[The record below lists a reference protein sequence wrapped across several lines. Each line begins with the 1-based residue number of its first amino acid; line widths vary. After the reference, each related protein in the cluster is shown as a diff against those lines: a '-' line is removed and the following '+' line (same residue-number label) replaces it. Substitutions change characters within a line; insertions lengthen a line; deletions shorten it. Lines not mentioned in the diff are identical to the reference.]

1 MFESTKEFI
10 RFFGIKF
17 LIFISSIIHC
27 LKGFI
32 FGGGSSGLI
41 GIPVIFIL
49 RDYGYL
55 SAIRIQILKTLTL
68 LPFALKP
75 LFGVLSDIVSI
86 YGYNKSYY
94 MISTLVIS
102 SIASILITILWTN
115 ILTPELLTLLLFF
128 IYISIA
134 VNDLLTEAKY
144 SEKIKENPE
153 QGPAFIS
160 FVLSGIF
167 IGEILS
173 IIFTGLLM
181 NDKRILYLISAI
193 PLMISIIP
201 IYLNWCEDK
210 RLNSNIVYI
219 DIPKIIDDWKLN
231 LLSGLICLLSMIIGI
246 LGIINIKIEYLFIFA
261 IISSIIMIIGF
272 IVCTTPIFAKIQCY
286 LIIQNMF
293 TVSIESASF
302 FFFTDSELSFP
313 GGPHFSTFFYVTV
326 IGITA
331 SVFGLIG
338 SITYNLF
345 MKKWNYRSIFW
356 ITNILYMI
364 VNLLN
369 IIIFKR
375 LNLSIGISD
384 KWFILGAESFQH
396 IVGVWNYLPNVL
408 LMSHLSYEG
417 RESTSFA
424 ILAGSGNLGYGLS
437 QIQGAYL
444 LYLLNINP
452 NGSITDYMSFENLWI
467 ASLISALLPCIPL
480 FLIQYLI
487 PDKNQD
493 DKIME
498 D

>member
-1 MFESTKEFI
+1 MFESAKEFVG
-10 RFFGIKF
+10 FFGIKF
-17 LIFISSIIHC
+17 LIYVSSIIHFI
-27 LKGFI
+27 KGFV
-32 FGGGSSGLI
+32 FGGGSGGII

-49 RDYGYL
+49 RDYGNL

-75 LFGVLSDIVSI
+75 LFGILSDIVSI
-86 YGYNKSYY
+86 NGYNKSYY
-94 MISTLVIS
+94 MIFTLVIS
-102 SIASILITILWTN
+102 SISSILITVLWIN
-115 ILTPELLTLLLFF
+115 VLTPEILTLLLFL

-144 SEKIKENPE
+144 SEKIKANPE
-153 QGPAFIS
+153 QGPGFIS

-167 IGEILS
+167 IGELIS
-173 IIFTGLLM
+173 IVFTGLLM
-181 NDKRILYLISAI
+181 NDKRILYLIASI
-193 PLMISIIP
+193 PLIIVIIP

-210 RLNSNIVYI
+210 KLNNSFIYI
-219 DIPKIIDDWKLN
+219 DKEKLIDDWKLN
-231 LLSGLICLLSMIIGI
+231 LLSCLICILSLIIGL
-246 LGIINIKIEYLFIFA
+246 LGILNINIEYLFIVSLV
-261 IISSIIMIIGF
+261 SSIIMIIGF
-272 IVCTTPIFAKIQCY
+272 NKFTTPLFAKIQTY

-302 FFFTDSELSFP
+302 FFFTDSEISFP

-331 SVFGLIG
+331 SIFGLIG

-345 MKKWNYRSIFW
+345 MKTWNYRSIFW
-356 ITNILYMI
+356 ITNILYMS

-375 LNLSIGISD
+375 LNLVIGIPD

-424 ILAGSGNLGYGLS
+424 ILAGSSNLGYGLS

-452 NGSITDYMSFENLWI
+452 DGGLTDFMSFENLWI

-493 DKIME
+493 DSIME
-498 D
+498 E